1 MSDRRS
7 SNVARALAAC
17 AAIFWCGAGRL
28 RAQDSLPPSAADA
41 AQAAVAAE
49 PLPSPLVAAE
59 PSKPEGEPVEP
70 KLGPPADQSQMSEAA
85 NPPEQIDTGDAWGDD
100 MPGLE
105 AGPLTFHLL
114 LQPRYAHTFADASA
128 NPRPGYALREDV
140 LLRDGDGWSLQRFFF
155 RIGADPEPWVGFKAI
170 LDFAK
175 LRGSNVSNVLKQAYA
190 RLRPLPRHV
199 EIAAGIFKLP
209 FSILELDPVAKYE
222 LSDLGDGDN
231 FIKDLGFAGRDI
243 GAEVMV
249 APLTKPKRLRISL
262 GAFRGHAQDEHA
274 SPLGAIGFRIE
285 SKPWKWLRIGA
296 DVVGMPSGATYKQPF
311 ETSGKDV
318 LPMPPDPLFP
328 REKRWAAGKAYS
340 ADVSFSKYH
349 VRVRAEGMLGDRVD
363 VDTRYGARSFMAGWV
378 LVGYKFRVGAI
389 ALMPAARAEWLDT
402 DREHSVGR
410 RRELTLGCNIF
421 FSKTVQLVIDFT
433 RTDVEN
439 GTPVIEQPLPLPAV
453 PYLDLDHERVTAQ
466 LQLQI

>member
-1 MSDRRS
+1 MSRRVS
-7 SNVARALAAC
+7 SNVACAVVAC
-17 AAIFWCGAGRL
+17 AGILWCAAGAV
-28 RAQDSLPPSAADA
+28 RAQDGAPPSAAE
-41 AQAAVAAE
+41 AVAE
-49 PLPSPLVAAE
+49 PPPAAVAAE
-59 PSKPEGEPVEP
+59 PSKPQGDSVEP
-70 KLGPPADQSQMSEAA
+70 KLGPPADQSAMSESA

-114 LQPRYAHTFADASA
+114 LQPRYSHTFADAST
-128 NPRPGYALREDV
+128 NPRSGYGVREDV

-190 RLRPLPRHV
+190 RLRPVPRHV

-209 FSILELDPVAKYE
+209 FSILELDPVAEYE
-222 LSDLGDGDN
+222 LSDLGDADN
-231 FIKDLGFAGRDI
+231 FIKNLGFAGRDI
-243 GAEVMV
+243 GAEIMV
-249 APLTKPKRLRISL
+249 APLSKPKRLRISL
-262 GAFRGHAQDEHA
+262 GAFRGHAEDEHA

-285 SKPWKWLRIGA
+285 TKPWKWLRIGA

-328 REKRWAAGKAYS
+328 REKRWGAGKAYS
-340 ADVSFSKYH
+340 ADVSFAKYH
-349 VRVRAEGMLGDRVD
+349 LHVRAEGMIGDRVD
-363 VDTRYGARSFMAGWV
+363 IDTRYGARSFMAAWV
-378 LVGYKFRVGAI
+378 LVGYKFRVGPI
-389 ALMPAARAEWLDT
+389 ALMPAGRAEWLDT

-410 RRELTLGCNIF
+410 RRELTFGCNIF
-421 FSKTVQLVIDFT
+421 FSKTVQLVVDFT